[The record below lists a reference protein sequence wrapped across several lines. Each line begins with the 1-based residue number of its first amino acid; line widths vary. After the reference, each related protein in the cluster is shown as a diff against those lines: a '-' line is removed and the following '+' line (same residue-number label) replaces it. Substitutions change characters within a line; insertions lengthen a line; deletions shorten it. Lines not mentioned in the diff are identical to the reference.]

1 MLRALRAARVDA
13 GGASLLGAGG
23 ADDPFA
29 PGGALLL
36 LKGLLKLADISNV
49 ARPWATARAWTA
61 RVADEMHAQG
71 DAERAQ
77 LGEDAP
83 SAPMFDRARFRSLS
97 HSSAGFV
104 DFVAGAL
111 YEVLAPLSPQTAA
124 MAAALARNRALS
136 QEEIDAIA

>member
-1 MLRALRAARVDA
+1 MLSGSCAPRAL
-13 GGASLLGAGG
+13 
-23 ADDPFA
+23 
-29 PGGALLL
+29 
-36 LKGLLKLADISNV
+36 
-49 ARPWATARAWTA
+49 
-61 RVADEMHAQG
+61 
-71 DAERAQ
+71 
-77 LGEDAP
+77 GEAAP

-136 QEEIDAIA
+136 QEEIDAMA